1 MEFTKRQLLSMTAAT
16 ASAGVFAG
24 CTGGEPAAGSE
35 PDDMTAQASF
45 FVFGNLTQRVTGDT
59 ASAELLVPIGQHGH
73 GWEPGPS
80 IRKDIR
86 DADLLVHGMTGFQPW
101 VDSIRTD
108 IDVDDPDLTTID
120 ASAGIDLLE
129 AGERGEYEDGDRE
142 ERLEDDYDDPEAD
155 HESEDTDES
164 HDHDH
169 DHDADYES
177 DSREEYESRMDP
189 HFWMDPLR
197 VKEATATI
205 RRGLADVDPDN
216 ADAYVEN
223 AETFR
228 NELEDLH
235 LQIQELVAGASED
248 VLLVAGHNSLQYFGD
263 RYGVAVESLTGVSPD
278 DSPTPRDIEQAQQ
291 IIESH
296 NLEYICMDP
305 LESQRAADQLVQ
317 ETAAEEVLPLTAMPG
332 LAQTWESE
340 NWGYIGVMEN
350 VNLPT
355 LERALNA

>member
-1 MEFTKRQLLSMTAAT
+1 MEFTKRQLLSATAAT
-16 ASAGVFAG
+16 ASAGVIAG
-24 CTGGEPAAGSE
+24 CTGGEPAAGSK
-35 PDDMTAQASF
+35 PDETTAQASF
-45 FVFGNLTQRVTGDT
+45 FVFGDLTEKVTGDT

-101 VDSIRTD
+101 VDSINTD
-108 IDVDDPDLTTID
+108 LEVDDPDLTAID
-120 ASAGIDLLE
+120 VSAGLELLE
-129 AGERGEYEDGDRE
+129 AGEYDDH
-142 ERLEDDYDDPEAD
+142 DDYDDGDSRERFDDDHDDSEAD
-155 HESEDTDES
+155 HESEDADES
-164 HDHDH
+164 HEHDHDH
-169 DHDADYES
+169 DS
-177 DSREEYESRMDP
+177 DSREDFESGMDP

-197 VKEATATI
+197 VEQATATI
-205 RRGLADVDPDN
+205 RQGLANVDPDN
-216 ADAYVEN
+216 ADVYADN

-228 NELEDLH
+228 TELEELH
-235 LQIQELVAGASED
+235 LQIDELVDAASED

-278 DSPTPRDIEQAQQ
+278 DSPTPQDIEQAQR
-291 IIESH
+291 IIESQ
-296 NLEYICMDP
+296 NLQYICADP

-332 LAQTWESE
+332 LAETWESE

-350 VNLPT
+350 VNVPT
-355 LERALNA
+355 LERALNV